1 MLLKLFGL
9 SKVLHCYR
17 FFYDRRIKLLS
28 NKMVNSYVYTLEISS
43 LSYGLIFGLYMFVYS
58 GFMAIA
64 LVTIGIIAFY
74 ALITYLVFAVPL
86 QVWLRR
92 RHRKFSL
99 INFLIYIAVAFS
111 AVFLFWFVD
120 YPPNA
125 LTMFRS
131 FEYYIMSIVAAFIYW
146 FWDSI
151 FLRN

>member
-9 SKVLHCYR
+9 SKVLHCYM

-28 NKMVNSYVYTLEISS
+28 NKTVNSYVYTLAISS

-74 ALITYLVFAVPL
+74 ALITYLVFAVPF

-92 RHRKFSL
+92 RRRKFSL

-120 YPPNA
+120 YPLNA

>member
-1 MLLKLFGL
+1 MWNKRRCWFEPQ
-9 SKVLHCYR
+9 SKSVKQLC
-17 FFYDRRIKLLS
+17 L
-28 NKMVNSYVYTLEISS
+28 
-43 LSYGLIFGLYMFVYS
+43 YS
-58 GFMAIA
+58 G
-64 LVTIGIIAFY
+64 
-74 ALITYLVFAVPL
+74 VFKFVIWSNFWSVSVCL
-86 QVWLRR
+86 LWIYGNSISHNCHHCILRFN
-92 RHRKFSL
+92 HLLGVCCPFASVAKKKAQKIQFDQ
-99 INFLIYIAVAFS
+99 FLIYIAVAFS

>member
-1 MLLKLFGL
+1 M
-9 SKVLHCYR
+9 
-17 FFYDRRIKLLS
+17 LS
-28 NKMVNSYVYTLEISS
+28 NKMVNSYVYTLAISS

>member
-1 MLLKLFGL
+1 MGL
-9 SKVLHCYR
+9 YKPL
-17 FFYDRRIKLLS
+17 D
-28 NKMVNSYVYTLEISS
+28 SYAYTLAFSS

-92 RHRKFSL
+92 RGKKFNL
-99 INFLIYIAVAFS
+99 INLIIYTAVAFVAALSFFAVTNPTS
-111 AVFLFWFVD
+111 ALAVLKSI
-120 YPPNA
+120 N
-125 LTMFRS
+125 
-131 FEYYIMSIVAAFIYW
+131 YYIMSIVAALIYW

-151 FLRN
+151 FLH

>member
-1 MLLKLFGL
+1 
-9 SKVLHCYR
+9 
-17 FFYDRRIKLLS
+17 
-28 NKMVNSYVYTLEISS
+28 MVKSYVYTLIISS
-43 LSYGLIFGLYMFVYS
+43 LSYGLIFGLYMFVNS

-74 ALITYLVFAVPL
+74 ALIIYLVFAVPL

-92 RHRKFSL
+92 RSRKFSL
-99 INFLIYIAVAFS
+99 IYLLIYIAVAFS

-125 LTMFRS
+125 HTVFRS
-131 FEYYIMSIVAAFIYW
+131 SEYYIMSIVAALIYW

-151 FLRN
+151 FLWN

>member
-1 MLLKLFGL
+1 MGL
-9 SKVLHCYR
+9 YKPL
-17 FFYDRRIKLLS
+17 D
-28 NKMVNSYVYTLEISS
+28 SYAYTLAFSS

-64 LVTIGIIAFY
+64 LITIGIIAFY

-92 RHRKFSL
+92 RGKKFNL
-99 INFLIYIAVAFS
+99 INLTIYTAVAFLAALS
-111 AVFLFWFVD
+111 FFVVNN
-120 YPPNA
+120 PTNA
-125 LTMFRS
+125 LAVLRS
-131 FEYYIMSIVAAFIYW
+131 FEYYIFSIVAALIYW

>member
-1 MLLKLFGL
+1 
-9 SKVLHCYR
+9 
-17 FFYDRRIKLLS
+17 
-28 NKMVNSYVYTLEISS
+28 
-43 LSYGLIFGLYMFVYS
+43 MFVYS

-92 RHRKFSL
+92 RRRKFSL

-125 LTMFRS
+125 LTVFRS

>member
-1 MLLKLFGL
+1 M
-9 SKVLHCYR
+9 
-17 FFYDRRIKLLS
+17 LS
-28 NKMVNSYVYTLEISS
+28 NKMVNSYVYTLAISS

-125 LTMFRS
+125 LTVFRS

>member
-1 MLLKLFGL
+1 M
-9 SKVLHCYR
+9 R
-17 FFYDRRIKLLS
+17 S
-28 NKMVNSYVYTLEISS
+28 NKTVNSYVYTLAISS
-43 LSYGLIFGLYMFVYS
+43 LSYGLILGLYMFVYS

-125 LTMFRS
+125 LTVFRS

>member
-1 MLLKLFGL
+1 
-9 SKVLHCYR
+9 
-17 FFYDRRIKLLS
+17 
-28 NKMVNSYVYTLEISS
+28 MVNSYVYTLAISS

>member
-1 MLLKLFGL
+1 MSLNQKAL
-9 SKVLHCYR
+9 
-17 FFYDRRIKLLS
+17 
-28 NKMVNSYVYTLEISS
+28 NSYVCTLAFSS
-43 LSYGLIFGLYMFVYS
+43 LSFGLIFGLYLFVYS
-58 GFMAIA
+58 GFMVIA
-64 LVTIGIIAFY
+64 LVTIAIIAFY
-74 ALITYLVFAVPL
+74 ALITYLVFAAPL

-92 RHRKFSL
+92 RRRKFSL

>member
-1 MLLKLFGL
+1 MGL
-9 SKVLHCYR
+9 YKPL
-17 FFYDRRIKLLS
+17 D
-28 NKMVNSYVYTLEISS
+28 SYAYTLVCSS
-43 LSYGLIFGLYMFVYS
+43 LSYGLIFGLYMFAYS

-64 LVTIGIIAFY
+64 LVTIGIIGFY

-92 RHRKFSL
+92 RPRKFSL
-99 INFLIYIAVAFS
+99 NNFLIYIAVAFL
-111 AVFLFWFVD
+111 AVFLFWTVD

-125 LTMFRS
+125 LTVLRS
-131 FEYYIMSIVAAFIYW
+131 LNYYIMSIVAGLIYW

>member
-28 NKMVNSYVYTLEISS
+28 NKMVNSYVYTLAISS

>member
-1 MLLKLFGL
+1 M
-9 SKVLHCYR
+9 
-17 FFYDRRIKLLS
+17 LS
-28 NKMVNSYVYTLEISS
+28 NKTVNSYVYTLAISS
-43 LSYGLIFGLYMFVYS
+43 LSYGLILGLYMFVYS

-125 LTMFRS
+125 LTVFRS

>member
-1 MLLKLFGL
+1 
-9 SKVLHCYR
+9 
-17 FFYDRRIKLLS
+17 
-28 NKMVNSYVYTLEISS
+28 
-43 LSYGLIFGLYMFVYS
+43 
-58 GFMAIA
+58 MAKKKAQKIQ
-64 LVTIGIIAFY
+64 FD
-74 ALITYLVFAVPL
+74 
-86 QVWLRR
+86 Q
-92 RHRKFSL
+92 
-99 INFLIYIAVAFS
+99 FLIYIAVAFS

>member
-1 MLLKLFGL
+1 
-9 SKVLHCYR
+9 
-17 FFYDRRIKLLS
+17 
-28 NKMVNSYVYTLEISS
+28 MVNSYVYTLAISS

-125 LTMFRS
+125 LTVFRS